1 MKISIGEN
9 IKRLRKSRDI
19 TQEKLAEALSV
30 SVTAVS
36 KWEREETYPDITLI
50 FPLAHYFDVSVD
62 ELMGYNRE
70 QMEEEIRQTVA
81 EYHRLARSYQSTHE
95 FITEAYR
102 KYPNDYRIMDL
113 YMWDRVPNA
122 DCRDEVILEHS
133 EELSA
138 ICDKILEGCTE
149 PRLIMNAKNMQ
160 AKILKA
166 QGRVE
171 EAIAFYHR
179 EFPDFLQNSY
189 QKIEQLFPKE
199 SEEFHYWNRMNLY
212 RYMDFSA
219 MKCARMYW
227 YRKDRP
233 MEERVAKCEQIIDR
247 FAAARMATGEG
258 FLVIFEKSLA
268 EQMIYLMAAE
278 GGAVTDIARFLDKF
292 LAAAQAETEI
302 LSTDAVLRDGV
313 LVPYKTENVLAY
325 HVNHWKTSS
334 HWSIARLR
342 QEPCIRAVLA
352 KYEEP

>member
-9 IKRLRKSRDI
+9 IKKLRKSRDI
-19 TQEKLAEALSV
+19 TQEKLAEALNV

-70 QMEEEIRQTVA
+70 KVEAEIQQVVA
-81 EYHRLARSYQSTHE
+81 EYHRLSRGYQSTRA

-113 YMWDRVPNA
+113 YMWDLIPSA
-122 DCRDEVILEHS
+122 DYKDETVLEHC

-138 ICDKILEGCTE
+138 ICDRILDGCTE
-149 PRLIMNAKNMQ
+149 PRLIMSAKNMQ

-166 QGRVE
+166 QGKVE
-171 EAIAFYHR
+171 EAIAFYNR
-179 EFPDFLQNSY
+179 EFPDFVQSSY

-199 SEEFHYWNRMNLY
+199 SEEFHYWNRMNIY

-227 YRKDRP
+227 YCKDLP
-233 MEERVAKCEQIIDR
+233 VAERVDRCERVLDC
-247 FAAARMATGEG
+247 FSAARAATGEG
-258 FLVIFEKSLA
+258 FLVVFEKSLA

-278 GGAVTDIARFLDKF
+278 GGEVEDIARLLDKF
-292 LAAAQAETEI
+292 LSAAKAETEI
-302 LSTDAVLRDGV
+302 IKTDTVLRDGAMA
-313 LVPYKTENVLAY
+313 PYKTENVLAY
-325 HVNHWKTSS
+325 HINNWRTSS
-334 HWSIARLR
+334 HWSLARLR
-342 QEPCIRAVLA
+342 NEPCIRAVLD
-352 KYEEP
+352 KYEE